1 MRVPLLISPIPQP
14 SILYILLY
22 LPKYVKLVNIIK
34 TNYLVYKIVY
44 IKLISLSSKKVYVY
58 DKFMTIKKTNL
69 LISLDIF

>member
-1 MRVPLLISPIPQP
+1 MRVPLLISPVPQP

>member
-44 IKLISLSSKKVYVY
+44 IKLISLSGKKVYVY

>member
-1 MRVPLLISPIPQP
+1 MVED
-14 SILYILLY
+14 